1 MKNIYSQLLDY
12 HGSAQLPVIAT
23 VVRTRGSAPQVPGSS
38 ALFDDKG
45 LVAGTVGGGAVEK
58 KIQEISGQRFV
69 SGNSGCFH
77 FNLKNDI
84 SKKEEAICGGQIT
97 ILVDAEAEKHL
108 HVMKEMQA
116 SLNEQEPGVLLTY
129 VIVDKEDNA
138 VIDRYWVTNT
148 LKPPMTDLLKSRSE
162 AVVKEMLLRADPSS
176 FCEADL
182 TSETGKEAYLFFEP
196 VFPPMKLVIAGAGH
210 IGRALA
216 HLGRLIG
223 FEVTVVDDRPEYANS
238 ENIPDAAHIITD
250 DVGKV
255 MRGLPKGPDTYI
267 VIVTRGHKDDAEAL
281 KACIASDNGYLG
293 MIGSKS
299 KIQAIREEFMS
310 NGWATSLQWDAVHSP
325 IGLEINSRTVEEI
338 AISIAAELI
347 MVKNGRKKK
356 IKGCP
361 A

>member
-1 MKNIYSQLLDY
+1 MKNIYSQILDY
-12 HGSAQLPVIAT
+12 YGSSQLPVLAT

-38 ALFDDKG
+38 ALFDNKG

-58 KIQEISGQRFV
+58 KIQEISSQRFDTRK
-69 SGNSGCFH
+69 SGCFH

-84 SKKEEAICGGQIT
+84 SQKEEAICGGQIT
-97 ILVDAEAEKHL
+97 ILVEADPEKHL
-108 HVMKEMQA
+108 HVIKEMQA
-116 SLNEQEPGVLLTY
+116 SLNEQEPGVLLTH
-129 VIVDKEDNA
+129 VIVDTQENA
-138 VIDRYWVTNT
+138 VIERFWVTNT
-148 LKPPMTDLLKSRSE
+148 LKPAMTDLLKSKSE
-162 AVVKEMLLRADPSS
+162 TVVKEMLLTADPSS
-176 FCEADL
+176 YCEADL

-255 MRGLPKGPDTYI
+255 MRGLSKGPDTYI
-267 VIVTRGHKDDAEAL
+267 VIVTRGHKDDTEAL
-281 KACIASDNGYLG
+281 KACIASENGYLG

-299 KIQAIREEFMS
+299 KIQAIREEFIGK
-310 NGWATSLQWDAVHSP
+310 GWATSQQWDALHSP

-338 AISIAAELI
+338 AISVAAELI
-347 MVKNGRKKK
+347 LVKNGRKKK
-356 IKGCP
+356 MKGCP